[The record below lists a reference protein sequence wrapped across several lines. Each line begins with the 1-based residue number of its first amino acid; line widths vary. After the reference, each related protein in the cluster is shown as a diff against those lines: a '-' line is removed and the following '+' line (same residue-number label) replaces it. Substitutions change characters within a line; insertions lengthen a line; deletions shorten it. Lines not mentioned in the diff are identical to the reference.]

1 MSVHV
6 VDENSPCVHNLM
18 LLLFTVYNAK
28 LKIPIES
35 RRNGNR
41 QAIMPAPPNVDIIRN
56 PMGEQLE

>member
-1 MSVHV
+1 
-6 VDENSPCVHNLM
+6 M

-41 QAIMPAPPNVDIIRN
+41 QATIPAPPNVDIIRN